1 MSTFV
6 EKFLSPYESGY
17 WKGFSTQQT
26 LLSLIE
32 TMKKVLDRKKC
43 RGAVLTY
50 LSKIYFWYDKWW
62 SFTS

>member
-1 MSTFV
+1 MNLGI
-6 EKFLSPYESGY
+6 EKVLVS
-17 WKGFSTQQT
+17 QQT

-50 LSKIYFWYDKWW
+50 LSKIYV
-62 SFTS
+62 